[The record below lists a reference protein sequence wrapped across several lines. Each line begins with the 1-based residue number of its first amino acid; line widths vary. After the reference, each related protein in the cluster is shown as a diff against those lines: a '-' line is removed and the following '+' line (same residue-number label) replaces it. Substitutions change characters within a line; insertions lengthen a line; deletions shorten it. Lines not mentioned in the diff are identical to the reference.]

1 VKYNVY
7 LRENVIKH
15 QFASTDRSRVELA
28 ARLLRLA
35 GVGAEVKKVGG
46 RDVWYVEATTDM
58 LATGHKELRDAV
70 RKVVEEAPEKG
81 WVDEKKARRW
91 LEKLKKGR
99 LLKEGWPK
107 YEMRLVEGA
116 LEVSFSSTNSDEIEH
131 EARRFRDM
139 GLVGGRHFTVRML
152 EGGRKG
158 YVSILREGLA
168 YAAWLSIYGFDEQQK
183 PAAEFVSYI
192 LERAEKEGKEVYEK
206 AKEIVEKGR
215 AKGSLR
221 LADVRGL
228 MWKWEAGGT

>member
-15 QFASTDRSRVELA
+15 QFVSTDRSRVELA

-107 YEMRLVEGA
+107 YEVRLVEGA
-116 LEVSFSSTNSDEIEH
+116 LEVGFSSTNSDEIEH

-139 GLVGGRHFTVRML
+139 GLVEDRHFTVRML

-168 YAAWLSIYGFDEQQK
+168 YAAWLSIHGFDEQQK
-183 PAAEFVSYI
+183 PAAEFVNYI

-206 AKEIVEKGR
+206 AKEIVEKG
-215 AKGSLR
+215 GLR
-221 LADVRGL
+221 IP
-228 MWKWEAGGT
+228 